1 MKTTLLSIFTM
12 AVALT
17 QAQPAG
23 LTVVK
28 ANAPYNEIKE
38 VQGQLYG
45 YYTYFSQPEVYR
57 IDAATG
63 NETLVGN
70 VPLSVRMDGNLF
82 QTNYFGFINGIAWS
96 MSRDNSSNLKLW
108 SFDASSIDSLAYFP
122 NVDPIMDAEQVKDK
136 AVVFLGRGIWST
148 DLTAAPV
155 RIDDAV
161 ANWANHAVRV
171 YDTIIYYTKLST
183 TKEYLCCTDGTTVR
197 VLDSC
202 SQTTGNISLTGYKGG
217 EFYYCISPSQY
228 GSVTIKKV
236 TASGSVQTENTVGVT
251 LYDNGVKNNSVITDD
266 YILFRFY
273 QQSPYVQNLYV
284 YSFATSQLLQLTQFT
299 TVQGPNI
306 TMYRNGING
315 NKVYVG
321 VTGFGMGADAG
332 TWVTDGTT
340 AGTSFYY
347 SKELN
352 FYDKEAYYDLAH
364 TAIVCADYPIA
375 GIAIGNFPNEEKE
388 YYFGD
393 ADGMH
398 KVDIS
403 PVGNSVPQWFLK
415 HDGAIYF
422 TAYQNYVNMD
432 TQKTNLYRVDACELA
447 VGIEDA
453 KAEIDI
459 SVFPNPSNGLFY
471 VQHAANEDLNIE
483 MYEPTGKLC
492 NVQITK
498 NGSAYVLN
506 ATGLAKGVYLV
517 KATSSKGVTVKR
529 VLLD

>member
-12 AVALT
+12 AVVLT

-23 LTVVK
+23 LTIVK

-45 YYTYFSQPEVYR
+45 YYTYFSQPEVYS

-82 QTNYFGFINGIAWS
+82 QTNYFGFINGKAWS

-161 ANWANHAVRV
+161 ANWANHAVRA

-217 EFYYCISPSQY
+217 SA
-228 GSVTIKKV
+228 GST
-236 TASGSVQTENTVGVT
+236 TLMFASFWLSMALEMRA
-251 LYDNGVKNNSVITDD
+251 S
-266 YILFRFY
+266 
-273 QQSPYVQNLYV
+273 S
-284 YSFATSQLLQLTQFT
+284 
-299 TVQGPNI
+299 
-306 TMYRNGING
+306 
-315 NKVYVG
+315 
-321 VTGFGMGADAG
+321 
-332 TWVTDGTT
+332 
-340 AGTSFYY
+340 
-347 SKELN
+347 N
-352 FYDKEAYYDLAH
+352 FL
-364 TAIVCADYPIA
+364 I
-375 GIAIGNFPNEEKE
+375 
-388 YYFGD
+388 
-393 ADGMH
+393 
-398 KVDIS
+398 
-403 PVGNSVPQWFLK
+403 
-415 HDGAIYF
+415 
-422 TAYQNYVNMD
+422 
-432 TQKTNLYRVDACELA
+432 
-447 VGIEDA
+447 
-453 KAEIDI
+453 
-459 SVFPNPSNGLFY
+459 
-471 VQHAANEDLNIE
+471 
-483 MYEPTGKLC
+483 
-492 NVQITK
+492 
-498 NGSAYVLN
+498 
-506 ATGLAKGVYLV
+506 
-517 KATSSKGVTVKR
+517 
-529 VLLD
+529 